1 MADVTIKYKG
11 QSIATMDASGS
22 KTLGTQGKYCEGD
35 IAVEYAKPAGPTGT
49 KSITI
54 TENGTTTEDVAA
66 YANAEI
72 TVDVQG
78 GGGFTIDDFADG
90 TATTGE
96 LVITSDLIESAF
108 NTRTGITKV
117 VYTGRTLP
125 TSAFYNCTGL
135 TEFHAGSNFPS
146 SLSSLA
152 LSNNTFD
159 GCSSLVFA
167 DLGNLPAIRNMRTFN
182 NCSKLKTIILRS
194 QNLVTMPYNVNVFNN
209 TPFKSGGTGGTI
221 YIPKALY
228 DHLGDG
234 SALDYKAA
242 TNWSVY
248 DGYGTITWA
257 QIEGSQYETP
267 VAGYV

>member
-1 MADVTIKYKG
+1 MANY
-11 QSIATMDASGS
+11 IATDTDLTAVANAIRTKGGTSAS
-22 KTLGTQGKYCEGD
+22 L
-35 IAVEYAKPAGPTGT
+35 AFPTGFVDAIDAIET
-49 KSITI
+49 GGSGEYTI
-54 TENGTTTEDVAA
+54 N
-66 YANAEI
+66 
-72 TVDVQG
+72 
-78 GGGFTIDDFADG
+78 DFADG

-96 LVITSDLIESAF
+96 LVITSDLIECAF
-108 NTRTGITKV
+108 QGRNAITKV

-125 TSAFYNCTGL
+125 MSAFNGCTGL

-152 LSNNTFD
+152 LSNSTFA

-167 DLGNLPAIRNMRTFN
+167 DLGNLPAIRNTYTFN

-267 VAGYV
+267 VAGN